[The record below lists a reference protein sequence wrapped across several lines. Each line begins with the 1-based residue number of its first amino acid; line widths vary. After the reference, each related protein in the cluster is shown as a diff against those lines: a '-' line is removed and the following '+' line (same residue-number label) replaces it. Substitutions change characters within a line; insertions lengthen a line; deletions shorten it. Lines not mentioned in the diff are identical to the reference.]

1 LEEIRFLK
9 LLKGKKKIPLNVKVI
24 KGFIVPGMVD
34 AYIHFF
40 GVEEDNFF
48 RWNLDMKSES

>member
-9 LLKGKKKIPLNVKVI
+9 LLKGKEIPLNVKVI
-24 KGFIVPGMVD
+24 KGFIMPGMVD

-40 GVEEDNFF
+40 GVKEDNFF
-48 RWNLDMKSES
+48 HGI